1 MLAPLAIAAFCFGCS
16 DDSSDGDDT
25 TGGTSSGGTAGTANA
40 GTSNAGTG
48 GGGGDAVSFATD
60 VYPILRAKC
69 GSSGCHDG
77 SSAPILPGHGAA
89 DEMDAYAATQAPST
103 RDNVTPV
110 YERILAR
117 ASGTD
122 QDGMM
127 PPNFANP
134 PCNGTIGVGGC
145 LTQAELDIIEAWVD
159 QGAPP

>member
-1 MLAPLAIAAFCFGCS
+1 LVNMLAPLAIAALLSGCS
-16 DDSSDGDDT
+16 DDSSDGDDA
-25 TGGTSSGGTAGTANA
+25 TG

-48 GGGGDAVSFATD
+48 GTGGGDAVSFATD

-89 DEMDAYAATQAPST
+89 DEMDAYAATQAVST
-103 RDNVTPV
+103 TDNTTPV

-122 QDGMM
+122 PNGMM

-145 LTQAELDIIEAWVD
+145 LSQTELDTIRAWVE